1 MNDQEKNHLNERQ
14 NKIMEFMHQQNAI
27 PVSQLAT
34 MLKVSEV
41 TIRKDLSFLEQQ
53 NLLYRVHGS
62 AILINRYTNNKTI
75 VEKKRLC
82 INEKRAIGKYAA
94 TLIMP
99 RDTIIIASGTTMQ
112 SFADQIIVKE
122 SLTVISSSFEVSSS
136 LVAKEN
142 VDVIQLGGLV
152 RESSMAV
159 MGPFAEQMLSGLS
172 CSKLFLGVDGIDLDF
187 GITTTN
193 HMEAHLH
200 RIMVDTAQKTIVL
213 ADHTKFNRRGYSQI
227 CSMDQVDEIVTD
239 SEAPHDIVEKILDA
253 GIDVTI
259 VDNEGI
265 PIKI

>member
-136 LVAKEN
+136 LVASRSLK
-142 VDVIQLGGLV
+142 VI
-152 RESSMAV
+152 
-159 MGPFAEQMLSGLS
+159 
-172 CSKLFLGVDGIDLDF
+172 
-187 GITTTN
+187 
-193 HMEAHLH
+193 
-200 RIMVDTAQKTIVL
+200 
-213 ADHTKFNRRGYSQI
+213 
-227 CSMDQVDEIVTD
+227 
-239 SEAPHDIVEKILDA
+239 
-253 GIDVTI
+253 
-259 VDNEGI
+259 
-265 PIKI
+265 

>member
-1 MNDQEKNHLNERQ
+1 
-14 NKIMEFMHQQNAI
+14 MEFMHQQNAI

-41 TIRKDLSFLEQQ
+41 TIRKDLSFLEEQ

-75 VEKKRLC
+75 AEKKRLC

-94 TLIMP
+94 TLIKP
-99 RDTIIIASGTTMQ
+99 RDTIMIASGTTLQ
-112 SFADQIIVKE
+112 SFADQIVVKE

-136 LVAKEN
+136 MVGKEN

-172 CSKLFLGVDGIDLDF
+172 CSKLFLGVDGIDIEF

-200 RIMVDTAQKTIVL
+200 RMMVDTAQKTIVL
-213 ADHTKFNRRGYSQI
+213 ADHTKFNRRGYSLI
-227 CSMDQVDEIVTD
+227 CSLDQVDEIVTD
-239 SEAPHDIVEKILDA
+239 SEAPHDIIEKLLDS

-259 VDNEGI
+259 VDADGN
-265 PIKI
+265 PTKI